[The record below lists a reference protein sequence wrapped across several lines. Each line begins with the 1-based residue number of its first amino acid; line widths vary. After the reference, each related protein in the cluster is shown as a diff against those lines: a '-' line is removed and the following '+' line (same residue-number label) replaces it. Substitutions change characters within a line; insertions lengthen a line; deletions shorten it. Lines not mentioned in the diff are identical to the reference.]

1 MKPMG
6 LDANAKPSR
15 RTAPVSSAV
24 PPARAAETPF
34 WTTSAAVNT
43 LVLAALARAT
53 AAWAFCATVAAM
65 TDGRSVAKMPLA
77 ICQPSE
83 RMVAA

>member
-1 MKPMG
+1 MPTMISPMG
-6 LDANAKPSR
+6 L
-15 RTAPVSSAV
+15 AV
-24 PPARAAETPF
+24 
-34 WTTSAAVNT
+34 SAAFQSHCAAVMI
-43 LVLAALARAT
+43 LILAALARAT

-65 TDGRSVAKMPLA
+65 TDGRSAAKMPLA